1 MTIATI
7 LSLAQSAVIV
17 TLQLVGPTLVLS
29 LVIGFVLSIV
39 QSASQIN
46 EPTLT
51 FVPKIIGVGAVL
63 LLLGPWMLQQIILF
77 TTRLFE
83 SLPAYVH

>member
-7 LSLAQSAVIV
+7 LTLAQSAVIV
-17 TLQLVGPTLVLS
+17 TLQLVGPTLALS
-29 LVIGFVLSIV
+29 LIIGIVLSIV
-39 QSASQIN
+39 QSATQIN

-51 FVPKIIGVGAVL
+51 FVPKIIGVGAIL